1 MLILD
6 DDCDGLPIYSLI
18 EMEALS
24 RPRHIKRGKKIVNQ
38 NTCNDTLSDEMKVN
52 VCRDIVFNG
61 VTYISIDIHVKM
73 RVTILVPAKAITI
86 IG

>member
-1 MLILD
+1 MMIVMVFLFILK
-6 DDCDGLPIYSLI
+6 
-18 EMEALS
+18 EALS
-24 RPRHIKRGKKIVNQ
+24 GARHIKREKIVNQ
-38 NTCNDTLSDEMKVN
+38 NTCNDTLSDEMKVY

-73 RVTILVPAKAITI
+73 RVTILVSAKAITI